1 MASEQVLDVSAK
13 ANIQHA
19 ATKVINREYG
29 RAFVRLVY
37 LKQKISEKQPLFS
50 EINVLF

>member
-1 MASEQVLDVSAK
+1 LNVRLTAH
-13 ANIQHA
+13 IQTA